1 MSDLKMSIG
10 STIKERRIE
19 LNIKQDDLAE
29 QVGVTVQTMSKWE
42 RDLTEPKASQVS
54 RLSKALKTSEK
65 EICKGESIDRVD
77 INPFD
82 FIRKVDTLKSNLPNT
97 EFMISMYDFID
108 DKEGFINK
116 LYEATDGSFKTLN
129 EHQNKT
135 YLKQMM
141 EHVENGSMTFS
152 DEESK
157 EKFIADLHK

>member
-1 MSDLKMSIG
+1 MSIG

-19 LNIKQDDLAE
+19 LNIKQDDLAA

-54 RLSKALKTSEK
+54 RLSKSLKVSEK

-97 EFMISMYDFID
+97 EFMIAMYDFID
-108 DKEGFINK
+108 DKEGFINE
-116 LYEATDGSFKTLN
+116 LFDATGDNSKVPD
-129 EHQNKT
+129 EHPSKS

-141 EHVENGSMTFS
+141 EHVDNGSISFS